1 MQGQVEAVTLQVSL
15 LVVRVKALLVWV
27 LFLVILKVVMMLEE
41 VLLVASLSLFTSP
54 STLTPTTRPC
64 GACLTQNISKA
75 RAGDPDRLSR
85 GERTNWG
92 GNLPVA
98 RCLFLLARHLEG
110 GRTITLCYSDRGCLF
125 PFTRYRPPRDGRHV
139 SVLSLKRHVGPMTC
153 PGLLIASHDMSSGVG
168 RHLVVKSSPRLSCSR
183 VASTLVR
190 NSPPLGIY
198 SRTMPIALGGAKGG
212 GRGAPVWL
220 RVCARYPCRVEGEDL
235 HVGDAD
241 EAREHGELEGVP
253 ALHAYSL
260 HHLEHSGC
268 EPSKKDR
275 CKAT

>member
-1 MQGQVEAVTLQVSL
+1 M
-15 LVVRVKALLVWV
+15 
-27 LFLVILKVVMMLEE
+27 
-41 VLLVASLSLFTSP
+41 
-54 STLTPTTRPC
+54 TPT
-64 GACLTQNISKA
+64 ISK
-75 RAGDPDRLSR
+75 AGDPDLGR

-98 RCLFLLARHLEG
+98 RFLFLSAGHQEEA
-110 GRTITLCYSDRGCLF
+110 RTITLCLSDRGCLF
-125 PFTRYRPPRDGRHV
+125 AFKRYGPPRDARDERHV
-139 SVLSLKRHVGPMTC
+139 CPMTC

-220 RVCARYPCRVEGEDL
+220 RVCVRYPCRVEGEDL

-241 EAREHGELEGVP
+241 EAREDGELEGVP

-275 CKAT
+275 CQAT